1 MEGCMRK
8 PRRFYVHREVW
19 GIRDRSKKYER
30 KRQTRALKN
39 EVEEEE
45 HLQTYG
51 GLRKDRNENIFARPN
66 GLRENAETAISCR
79 GPGPAR
85 KNRRNN
91 SREEEEDA
99 QMCPYG
105 KSVE

>member
-1 MEGCMRK
+1 MRK

-66 GLRENAETAISCR
+66 GLCENAETAISCR
-79 GPGPAR
+79 GPGPAG
-85 KNRRNN
+85 KNTEVYH
-91 SREEEEDA
+91 SWGGEEEDV
-99 QMCPYG
+99 QMCPCG
-105 KSVE
+105 KAIE